1 MFEDQYHPAVKKDLK
16 KIDIQTRKEIQ
27 DEWLPI
33 LLQYPYQGQVLAGPL
48 QGLRSFHLKVKTIDY
63 RIAYSIDESEKII
76 EILMIAKRESFYD
89 ILKKRII

>member
-1 MFEDQYHPAVKKDLK
+1 MFKDQYHPAVKKDLK

-48 QGLRSFHLKVKTIDY
+48 YISCNARNVKNHREMSY
-63 RIAYSIDESEKII
+63 GS
-76 EILMIAKRESFYD
+76 KRHF
-89 ILKKRII
+89 KG